1 MVEVNG
7 LGKCKNFSLN
17 VFNAIFTWCKLNT
30 KDYCGHYQGCDKFSR
45 VIFIDAYML
54 TKKFNVTNKQ
64 YLIWAGINFNLLK
77 ICTSFP

>member
-1 MVEVNG
+1 MLEVKG

-30 KDYCGHYQGCDKFSR
+30 TDYCGHYQGSDKFQR
-45 VIFIDAYML
+45 VILMLIIML

-64 YLIWAGINFNLLK
+64 YLFWADINFNLLK
-77 ICTSFP
+77 ICT